1 AEHEEIRRR
10 SFRNVAVG
18 IQNDRFVKAGPYG
31 VGLDESRVDICARD
45 LAARRKT
52 VIVDA
57 APGGNRHVHILFVL
71 VVGAEWHDHNRN
83 FRCEVVKANA
93 NDFVR
98 IESQRANVEIF
109 LVSLGANQLDQP
121 LQQIVAACLQLH
133 AKQLR
138 GLQEAAKV
146 ITGSENEKLL
156 LILVPVSAE
165 PAKYGGSVIQS
176 VCEHAEFHL
185 GIRNDSA
192 VMEDEIWQWHGF
204 TSALSLSHEQAPEPV
219 GAPPEKPAGLPLR
232 RTLLQSKKACHGL
245 SSGKALWKPMAPRRE
260 KCPQRSGQF
269 PSWFPTP
276 IEANDET

>member
-1 AEHEEIRRR
+1 DVRRDGRRRQNAVAEHEEIRRR

-18 IQNDRFVKAGPYG
+18 VQNDRFVKTGPYG
-31 VGLDESRVDICARD
+31 VGLDESRVDIRARD

-83 FRCEVVKANA
+83 FRCKVVKANA
-93 NDFVR
+93 DDFVR
-98 IESQRANVEIF
+98 IECQRANVEIL
-109 LVSLGANQLDQP
+109 LVSVG
-121 LQQIVAACLQLH
+121 

-138 GLQEAAKV
+138 GLKEPAKV
-146 ITGSENEKLL
+146 ITGSENEELL

-165 PAKYGGSVIQS
+165 AAKYGGSVIQS

-192 VMEDEIWQWHGF
+192 VMEDKIWQWHGF
-204 TSALSLSHEQAPEPV
+204 TSSLSLSHAQALEPV
-219 GAPPEKPAGLPLR
+219 GAQPEKPAGLPLR
-232 RTLLQSKKACHGL
+232 RTLLRSKKACHG
-245 SSGKALWKPMAPRRE
+245 
-260 KCPQRSGQF
+260 
-269 PSWFPTP
+269 
-276 IEANDET
+276 